1 MSKKPTRLQHGHFLV
16 GQEQPDLGTEAKIG
30 KLPTTRSVLQYFFFR
45 KNLAKFKFKPVG
57 PAICCP
63 FKSHT
68 FVPDCENGCL
78 DISDAGQVPGCL
90 VRKLKTDG
98 NWLASGIR
106 LISDVSIIRK
116 VIKLN
121 DEYKVINKNK
131 RKPNSEN
138 RATFLK
144 KLDALFDI
152 SAPEAEDTIDMDRL
166 RSENDKVEDLVF
178 LSDQRDPNRRKMVVG
193 ERDVDYDQGV
203 SDRNF
208 LFVKMKNQGCSKL
221 LKIMR
226 NW

>member
-78 DISDAGQVPGCL
+78 DISDAGQVPECL

-106 LISDVSIIRK
+106 LISDVSITRK

-121 DEYKVINKNK
+121 DEYKVIN
-131 RKPNSEN
+131 
-138 RATFLK
+138 
-144 KLDALFDI
+144 
-152 SAPEAEDTIDMDRL
+152 
-166 RSENDKVEDLVF
+166 
-178 LSDQRDPNRRKMVVG
+178 
-193 ERDVDYDQGV
+193 
-203 SDRNF
+203 
-208 LFVKMKNQGCSKL
+208 
-221 LKIMR
+221 
-226 NW
+226 